1 MNTLTIA
8 KLTFR
13 EAARRRILLA
23 GLVLGLLFLAI
34 YGLGFHFII
43 QEAGREAD
51 LELGGELRK
60 TILVNQI
67 SNFLMM
73 AGMYVVNML
82 TAMMTVLTSV
92 DTLSGEISSGTVHTL
107 LSKPVR
113 RWEIVAGKW
122 LGFAGMLVLYLL
134 LMGGGVM
141 VIVYLRAGYA
151 APNPISALA
160 LLALSAFILLSV
172 SLLGGASLSTL
183 ANGVLVF
190 GLFGVAFIGGWI
202 EQISAFL
209 PDQAAS
215 RTAMN
220 IGVITSLIMP
230 SDSLWK
236 SAAHALQSP
245 LISAT
250 GFDTPFSSSS
260 YPSTIMLVYSGLYLL
275 VAFMLAIRRFSRRDL

>member
-34 YGLGFHFII
+34 YGLGFHFIVG
-43 QEAGREAD
+43 EAEVGFTD
-51 LELGGELRK
+51 NLRRDMM
-60 TILVNQI
+60 VNQI
-67 SNFLMM
+67 SNFLLM

-92 DTLSGEISSGTVHTL
+92 DTLSGEISSGTIHTL

-122 LGFAGMLVLYLL
+122 LGFIGMLILYLA

-141 VIVYLRAGYA
+141 LIVYLRTGYS
-151 APNPISALA
+151 APNPLPALA
-160 LLALSAFILLSV
+160 LMMFTAAILLSV

-183 ANGVLVF
+183 SNGVLVF

-202 EQISAFL
+202 EQIGSFL
-209 PDQAAS
+209 PDQVAS
-215 RTAMN
+215 QTAIN

-230 SDSLWK
+230 SDALWK
-236 SAAHALQSP
+236 SAAHQLQSP
-245 LISAT
+245 LLNIVGGVS
-250 GFDTPFSSSS
+250 PFSSQT
-260 YPSTIMLVYSGLYLL
+260 YPSAAMLIYSGIYLL